1 MKQKI
6 SIQLFAILGLTLFF
20 LIFAP
25 PPALAVD
32 PLENPAEGQLIDD
45 VDFEGLL
52 VRIIEWALYAAG
64 GVAVLFLIYGGFQY
78 ITSRGNEEQTEAAK
92 KTITAAIIGIVI
104 IIMAFAIVLIVNN
117 VLTEDAPA

>member
-1 MKQKI
+1 M
-6 SIQLFAILGLTLFF
+6 
-20 LIFAP
+20 FAP